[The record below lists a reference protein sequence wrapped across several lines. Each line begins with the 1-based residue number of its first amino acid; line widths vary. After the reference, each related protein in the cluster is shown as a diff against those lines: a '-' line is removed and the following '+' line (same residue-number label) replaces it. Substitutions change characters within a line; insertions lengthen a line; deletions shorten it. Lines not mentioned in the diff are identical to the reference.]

1 LEDSP
6 RPSNDE
12 LRARLLAKLWLH
24 FPSPDLTKA
33 EATELAG
40 DYLDALDRFSPDV
53 LAKGIKSGLTRW
65 RFMPK
70 IAEIVAAAQ
79 PFQPAPDTPRP
90 ALSPPEMEPLDPAER
105 ERRLALIA
113 DMPDGAFKRFLTSI
127 AEGPKPKA

>member
-1 LEDSP
+1 M
-6 RPSNDE
+6 
-12 LRARLLAKLWLH
+12 
-24 FPSPDLTKA
+24 
-33 EATELAG
+33 
-40 DYLDALDRFSPDV
+40 

-90 ALSPPEMEPLDPAER
+90 ALPPPEMEPLDPAER
-105 ERRLALIA
+105 DRRLALIVDA
-113 DMPDGAFKRFLTSI
+113 NLPDGPLKRLLTSI